1 MIDDVKINLDFSL
14 VVALNLIIAFNMFL
28 VSLSLRL
35 SDFRQIVNNPKS
47 AAVGLLSQFVFLPF
61 FSFIFTLLVPMQP
74 SIALALIMAASCP
87 GGNLS
92 NVFTYLAK
100 GNLALSVSLTAVG
113 FPIAM
118 LATPLNFGFYTA
130 LHPEVSKLVASV
142 GIDPL
147 KFLTAIFLN
156 MLVPLVIGCY
166 VGSRFERFYKAVS
179 PYTSKFA
186 LLSLTLVV
194 FVGFKD
200 NLGILQEFGQQ
211 YVGFAIAHNILVLLV
226 GYFSARLFF
235 LPKQDVRSITI
246 ETGIQ
251 NCPLGTVLILTFM
264 PNLGGALVTITF
276 WGAWQILSTWI
287 LASYWKG
294 KPLLPGP
301 AQMR

>member
-1 MIDDVKINLDFSL
+1 MLDDVKINLDFSL
-14 VVALNLIIAFNMFL
+14 VLALNLVIAFNMFL

-35 SDFRQIVNNPKS
+35 SDFRQIANNPKS
-47 AAVGLLSQFVFLPF
+47 TVVGLLSQFVFLPF

-118 LATPLNFGFYTA
+118 LATPLNFGFYAA
-130 LHPEVSKLVASV
+130 LHPEVSKLVATV

-147 KFLTAIFLN
+147 KFLMTIFLN

-166 VGSRFERFYKAVS
+166 VGSRFQRFYNAVA
-179 PYTSKFA
+179 PYTGKVA
-186 LLSLTLVV
+186 LLSLTVV
-194 FVGFKD
+194 VVVAVKD
-200 NLGILQEFGQQ
+200 NIGILREFGQQ
-211 YVGFAIAHNILVLLV
+211 YVGFAMAHNLLVLLV
-226 GYFSARLFF
+226 GYLTARLFF

-264 PNLGGALVTITF
+264 PNLGGAVVTITF
-276 WGAWQILSTWI
+276 WGAWQIVSTWVI
-287 LASYWKG
+287 ASYWKS
-294 KPLLPGP
+294 
-301 AQMR
+301 R